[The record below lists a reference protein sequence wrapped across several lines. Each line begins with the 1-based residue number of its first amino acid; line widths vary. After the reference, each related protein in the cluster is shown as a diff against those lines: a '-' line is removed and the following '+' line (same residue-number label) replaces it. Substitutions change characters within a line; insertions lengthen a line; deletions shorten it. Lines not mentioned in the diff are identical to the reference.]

1 MKSTVVVSEKGQ
13 VTIPKRLR
21 MRLGITPG
29 TQLCFEERDGHL
41 LASRVLPADPLDA
54 LVGMARSAPARA
66 PGGAGPLGT
75 DAELE
80 SMRGPGW
87 APERDGR

>member
-1 MKSTVVVSEKGQ
+1 MKSTVIVSEKGQ

-21 MRLGITPG
+21 LRLGITPG

-54 LVGMARSAPARA
+54 LVGM
-66 PGGAGPLGT
+66 GGDGDT
-75 DAELE
+75 DSQLE
-80 SMRGPGW
+80 QMRGPVW
-87 APERDGR
+87 SRDRDGR

>member
-1 MKSTVVVSEKGQ
+1 MKSTVVVSDKGQ

-21 MRLGITPG
+21 LRLGITPG

-54 LVGMARSAPARA
+54 LVGM
-66 PGGAGPLGT
+66 GGAGDS
-75 DAELE
+75 DAELDG
-80 SMRGPGW
+80 MRGPAW
-87 APERDGR
+87 DRERDGR

>member
-1 MKSTVVVSEKGQ
+1 MKSTVTVSEKGQ

-29 TQLCFEERDGHL
+29 TQLCFEERDGL
-41 LASRVLPADPLDA
+41 LFASRVLTADPLDA
-54 LVGMARSAPARA
+54 LVGMARSANSPAR
-66 PGGAGPLGT
+66 PGGT

-80 SMRGPGW
+80 DMRGPAWVPG
-87 APERDGR
+87 RDGQR